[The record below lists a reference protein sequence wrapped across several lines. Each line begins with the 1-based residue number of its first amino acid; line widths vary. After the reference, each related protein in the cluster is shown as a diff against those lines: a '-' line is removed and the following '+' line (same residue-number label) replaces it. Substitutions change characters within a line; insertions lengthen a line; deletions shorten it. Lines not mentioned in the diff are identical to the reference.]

1 MKLRRL
7 FYATVGFVAVSV
19 GKRIMR
25 WKARKALR
33 IS

>member
-1 MKLRRL
+1 MKLRQML
-7 FYATVGFVAVSV
+7 YAMVGFVAVSV